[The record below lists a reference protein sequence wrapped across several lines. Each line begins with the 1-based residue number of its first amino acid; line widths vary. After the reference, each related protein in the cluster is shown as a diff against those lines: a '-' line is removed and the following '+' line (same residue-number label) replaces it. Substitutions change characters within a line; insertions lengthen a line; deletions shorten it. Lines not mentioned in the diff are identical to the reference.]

1 MLYIVCYNFVK
12 RFFTAFRMTKGD
24 SERQKGDSERQNS
37 RQSGQCDKIILIIL
51 YIDEPDDI
59 FIIFAY
65 SHILYIGI
73 IRTKQIII

>member
-1 MLYIVCYNFVK
+1 
-12 RFFTAFRMTKGD
+12 MTKGD

-37 RQSGQCDKIILIIL
+37 RQSGQSDKIILIIL

-65 SHILYIGI
+65 SHILYI
-73 IRTKQIII
+73 